1 MKQSIFYLFITLFLV
16 SFKTD
21 SRVYLDKSEAKE
33 AFEFLND
40 IRTNPGRYAKELR
53 LNKNAKTSTT
63 KLVWNKDLAKAAEA
77 KAYDMASRN
86 YFNHIDPNGYGM
98 NYYIQKNGYSLEPA
112 WTNSKR
118 NNFFESIAAGVNS
131 GEEAIRLLIIDKG
144 VPSLGHRKH
153 LLGIGSFNASLTDI
167 GIGFARRNSGSNYT
181 TYISII
187 IAKHN

>member
-1 MKQSIFYLFITLFLV
+1 MKQSIFYLFITLLFV

-21 SRVYLDKSEAKE
+21 SRAYLDKSEAKQ

-40 IRTNPGRYAKELR
+40 IRANPGRYARELR
-53 LNKNAKTSTT
+53 LNKNANTSTT
-63 KLVWNKDLAKAAEA
+63 KLVWNNDLAKAAEA
-77 KAYDMASRN
+77 KAYDMANRN

-98 NYYIQKNGYSLEPA
+98 NYYIQKNGYSLDPA

-118 NNFFESIAAGVNS
+118 NNFFESIAAGVDD
-131 GEEAIRLLIIDKG
+131 GEAAIRLLIIDRG
-144 VPSLGHRKH
+144 EPSQGHRKH
-153 LLGIGSFNASLTDI
+153 LLGMGSFYASLTDI

>member
-1 MKQSIFYLFITLFLV
+1 MMQTIFYLFSSFILL

-21 SRVYLDKSEAKE
+21 SRVYLDKSEARK

-40 IRTNPGRYAKELR
+40 IRTNPAAYARELR
-53 LNKNAKTSTT
+53 LNKNVKTATA
-63 KLVWNKDLAKAAEA
+63 KLVWNKELAKAAEA

-86 YFNHIDPNGYGM
+86 YFGHIDPRGYGM
-98 NYYIQKNGYSLEPA
+98 NYYISKNGYVLDPA
-112 WTNSKR
+112 WTSNKR
-118 NNFFESIAAGVNS
+118 ANFFESIAAGVDT

-144 VPSLGHRKH
+144 QPSLGHRKH
-153 LLGIGSFNASLTDI
+153 LLGMGSFNASLTDI
-167 GIGFARRNSGSNYT
+167 GIGFARRNEGSNYT